1 MLFTTIKKWKK
12 NPFLCYSSY
21 ISSVQQ
27 SHVISILYCIGHTDY
42 RTFLSLQWVW
52 LHSPALEIYFI
63 LCSSIVVYLHMLFYR
78 PDLTDVHY
86 RFLVILSAYWL
97 LLFISPLTQAPNSVS
112 TQISIFYLPQRLPNS
127 AKKNKHGNK
136 QKRTKLCGLRYY
148 KLIVPTISWSVFEI
162 PGIMVSSSPS
172 PQSS

>member
-1 MLFTTIKKWKK
+1 MEK

-21 ISSVQQ
+21 ISSLQQ

-42 RTFLSLQWVW
+42 RTFLSSQWVW

-63 LCSSIVVYLHMLFYR
+63 LCSNIVLYLHMLFYR

-97 LLFISPLTQAPNSVS
+97 LLLFISPLTQAPNIVS

-162 PGIMVSSSPS
+162 PGIMVPSSPS